1 MVIAG
6 LSSSPMPP
14 NGSSPGSGLGSSRSR
29 SRSPLVPE
37 PVEDDEEKQSDESD
51 DSDDSF
57 YPRRRGSSVKLNE
70 AISREVRRALRK
82 HKGKGENFWMELLEQ
97 ILAQVRRVA
106 LLDNQSSQIAGES
119 GLIYS
124 FT

>member
-1 MVIAG
+1 MINYILVEEG
-6 LSSSPMPP
+6 PPLSSMRLILER
-14 NGSSPGSGLGSSRSR
+14 SGGLCANTRG
-29 SRSPLVPE
+29 
-37 PVEDDEEKQSDESD
+37 KSD
-51 DSDDSF
+51 
-57 YPRRRGSSVKLNE
+57 
-70 AISREVRRALRK
+70 I
-82 HKGKGENFWMELLEQ
+82 FWMELLEQ

>member
-37 PVEDDEEKQSDESD
+37 PVEDDEEKQSDE
-51 DSDDSF
+51 SDDSF

>member
-29 SRSPLVPE
+29 SRSLVPE

-57 YPRRRGSSVKLNE
+57 HPRQRGSSIMLNE
-70 AISREVRRALRK
+70 AISREVRRTLRK
-82 HKGKGENFWMELLEQ
+82 HKGKGDNFWMELLEQ
-97 ILAQVRRVA
+97 ILSQVRRVA

>member
-6 LSSSPMPP
+6 LSSSPLPP

-37 PVEDDEEKQSDESD
+37 PVEDDEEKQSD

-82 HKGKGENFWMELLEQ
+82 HKGKGEN
-97 ILAQVRRVA
+97 
-106 LLDNQSSQIAGES
+106 LLDGVTGTDSSTGATRGIIG
-119 GLIYS
+119 
-124 FT
+124 

>member
-6 LSSSPMPP
+6 LSSPMPP

-57 YPRRRGSSVKLNE
+57 YPSRRGSSVKLNE
-70 AISREVRRALRK
+70 AISREVRRTLRK
-82 HKGKGENFWMELLEQ
+82 HKGKGDNFWMELLEQ
-97 ILAQVRRVA
+97 FLSQVRRVA

>member
-57 YPRRRGSSVKLNE
+57 HPRRRGSSVKLNE
-70 AISREVRRALRK
+70 AISREVRRTLRK
-82 HKGKGENFWMELLEQ
+82 HKGKGDNFWMELLEQ
-97 ILAQVRRVA
+97 FLSQVRRVA

>member
-51 DSDDSF
+51 DSF
-57 YPRRRGSSVKLNE
+57 YPSRRGSSVKLNE
-70 AISREVRRALRK
+70 AISREVRRTLRK
-82 HKGKGENFWMELLEQ
+82 HKGKCDNFWMELLEQ
-97 ILAQVRRVA
+97 FLLQV
-106 LLDNQSSQIAGES
+106 
-119 GLIYS
+119 
-124 FT
+124 

>member
-1 MVIAG
+1 M
-6 LSSSPMPP
+6 
-14 NGSSPGSGLGSSRSR
+14 
-29 SRSPLVPE
+29 VPE
-37 PVEDDEEKQSDESD
+37 PVEDDEEKQSDE
-51 DSDDSF
+51 SDDSF

-119 GLIYS
+119 GLNYS

>member
-1 MVIAG
+1 MFVTLTPVGIAG
-6 LSSSPMPP
+6 LSSPMPP
-14 NGSSPGSGLGSSRSR
+14 NGSFSGSGLGSSRSR

-37 PVEDDEEKQSDESD
+37 PDEDDEEEQSDE
-51 DSDDSF
+51 SDDSF

-97 ILAQVRRVA
+97 ILADAWHHWIIIV
-106 LLDNQSSQIAGES
+106 LN
-119 GLIYS
+119 
-124 FT
+124 